1 MSVLRIFLE
10 HSDRPSGTLRYHEL
24 QGFVFALASAPELVP
39 PSEWMPMILG
49 EREAGYQTLAE
60 AQAVLSELMGLYNSV
75 NAAVAADRAT
85 LPVDCTFRKRPLANL
100 DDGAPIAEWSR
111 GFMRGHQWLEESWNA
126 YLPADL
132 DDDLGAILMTLSF
145 FSSVNLAEAFCLE
158 AGQKDVAAMATLI
171 CRVFPDA
178 VAEYAGLGRTIQKV
192 LLESQA
198 ADARPRQSAKIGR
211 NEPCPCGSGR
221 KYKMCCGSGRAG

>member
-1 MSVLRIFLE
+1 
-10 HSDRPSGTLRYHEL
+10 
-24 QGFVFALASAPELVP
+24 
-39 PSEWMPMILG
+39 
-49 EREAGYQTLAE
+49 
-60 AQAVLSELMGLYNSV
+60 
-75 NAAVAADRAT
+75 
-85 LPVDCTFRKRPLANL
+85 
-100 DDGAPIAEWSR
+100 
-111 GFMRGHQWLEESWNA
+111 
-126 YLPADL
+126 
-132 DDDLGAILMTLSF
+132 MTLSF